1 MGQVLIADLNILKCF
16 LLWLDNV
23 YAAAY
28 APEKLTKEEHKIN
41 VNQIK
46 ETTMIEIPEPLGG
59 IFACVRCQL

>member
-1 MGQVLIADLNILKCF
+1 
-16 LLWLDNV
+16 V